1 MLATVWRRAWPG
13 AAQNMTTQNQY
24 TFGDSERAAR
34 RLQLLAQVFEAPS
47 RALIERYRPP
57 DLELALDLGA
67 GPGHTTRL
75 LHEASGARRTI
86 GLEASERYLTQA
98 RKNAPPGVEFLQQDV
113 TALAANAPSAQLV
126 FSRFLLT
133 HLHEP
138 AAALARFRA
147 LVASGGTL
155 LVQETAHMQAS
166 HPAFARY
173 YELVAQMQAHYG
185 QVLYIGQELERLA
198 QGSAFE
204 VVHFAVRRFE
214 RRASSMAELHVQ
226 NLRTWRSDA
235 FASRAFDAAE
245 LNNLERQLAALADGS
260 ILATPVEIGFGEL
273 VLR

>member
-1 MLATVWRRAWPG
+1 
-13 AAQNMTTQNQY
+13 MTTQNQY

-57 DLELALDLGA
+57 NLELALDLGS

-75 LHEASGARRTI
+75 LHEASGAGRTI

-98 RKNAPPGVEFLQQDV
+98 RENAPPGVEFLQQDV
-113 TALAANAPSAQLV
+113 TALGANAPSARLV

-147 LVASGGTL
+147 LVTPGGAL

-185 QVLYIGQELERLA
+185 QALYIGQELERLA
-198 QGSAFE
+198 QGSDFE

-214 RRASSMAELHVQ
+214 REASSMAELHVQ

-260 ILATPVEIGFGEL
+260 ISTAPVEIGFGEL